1 MSGSTAAPDQ
11 LDERLVRTSPLRK
24 LLGRPEL
31 GSVVGAAAVF
41 LFFAI
46 VADSF
51 LQASSFGTVLYAA
64 SVLGIM
70 AAPVALLMIG
80 GEFDLSAGVMVT
92 SSALISSMFSYQ
104 MTANVWVGVFV
115 SLLVTLAIG
124 AFNGFM
130 LTRTKLPSFI
140 ITLGTFLMLTGLN
153 LGFTKLISGTVS
165 TKAIGDMEG
174 FESARVLFASTLTL
188 GGVEFKVTI
197 LWWAALVGIATW
209 ILLRTR
215 FGNWIFAVGG
225 EADAA
230 RAVGVPVIR
239 TKIGLYLGVAFAAW
253 ISGQHLLFS
262 YDVVQSGEG
271 VGNEL
276 TYIIAAVIGGCLITG
291 GYGSAIGSAVG
302 AFIFG
307 MTSKGIVYAEWNPD
321 WFKFFLGAMLLLA
334 TLLNA
339 WVRKRAGGDNS
350 SGNGRVRRQSAGRRW
365 LEPDAHYLLDRVKRQ
380 HPRHHRAA
388 SSPNW
393 PARAMRC
400 ASSVLQDI
408 GQWLG
413 VGIANLAAALDPSC
427 FVIGGGVSAADD
439 LLIGPARDAF
449 KRSPHRPRLPPRGP
463 GIAKAQLGPEAGMV
477 GAADLARLVARR
489 FRRANRRRVER
500 YERYAQIYDQ
510 AASTIRNT
518 RSTRTV
524 D

>member
-1 MSGSTAAPDQ
+1 MSQAAPPAAPGGAAPAR
-11 LDERLVRTSPLRK
+11 DERLLRTSLTRR
-24 LLGRPEL
+24 LMGRPEL
-31 GSVVGAAAVF
+31 GSVVGALAVF
-41 LFFAI
+41 VFFSI

-51 LQASSFGTVLYAA
+51 LQPSSLNTVLYAA
-64 SVLGIM
+64 STLGVM
-70 AAPVALLMIG
+70 AVPVALLMIG

-104 MTANVWVGVFV
+104 MTANVWVGVGV

-165 TKAIGDMEG
+165 TKSIADMEG
-174 FESARVLFASTLTL
+174 FSSARAVFAETPLL
-188 GGVEFKVTI
+188 GATVKSTI
-197 LWWAALVGIATW
+197 LWWAVLVALATW

-225 EADAA
+225 GADAA
-230 RAVGVPVIR
+230 RAVGVPVKR
-239 TKIGLYLGVAFAAW
+239 TKIFLYMGVAFAAW
-253 ISGQHLLFS
+253 VSGQHLLFS
-262 YDVVQSGEG
+262 FDVVQSGEG

-339 WVRKRAGGDNS
+339 WVRKRA
-350 SGNGRVRRQSAGRRW
+350 
-365 LEPDAHYLLDRVKRQ
+365 
-380 HPRHHRAA
+380 
-388 SSPNW
+388 
-393 PARAMRC
+393 
-400 ASSVLQDI
+400 
-408 GQWLG
+408 
-413 VGIANLAAALDPSC
+413 
-427 FVIGGGVSAADD
+427 
-439 LLIGPARDAF
+439 
-449 KRSPHRPRLPPRGP
+449 
-463 GIAKAQLGPEAGMV
+463 EA
-477 GAADLARLVARR
+477 
-489 FRRANRRRVER
+489 
-500 YERYAQIYDQ
+500 
-510 AASTIRNT
+510 T
-518 RSTRTV
+518 R
-524 D
+524 